1 MRPNKSQQVQLLRWR
16 GGQHPT
22 LELMKQHLTNEGMRP
37 FRWHQHA
44 NYRFGV
50 RSHGFDKTLYCVEG
64 SVEVILPDLRQCHKL
79 NPGDRVDIPK
89 GIRHSITVGRNGAT
103 CLEGTP
109 NTASASV
116 SR

>member
-1 MRPNKSQQVQLLRWR
+1 MHTNRQQQVRLTRWR

-22 LELMKQHLTNEGMRP
+22 LELMKRQLLDEGMRP

-50 RSHGFDKTLYCVEG
+50 RSHGFDKTLYCLEG
-64 SVEVILPDLRQCHKL
+64 SIEVVFPDLHQRHKL
-79 NPGDRVDIPK
+79 KSGDRIDIPK
-89 GIRHSITVGRNGAT
+89 GTRHSITVGRYGAT

-109 NTASASV
+109 APATTGV
-116 SR
+116 